1 MLNFDELLNKPISK
15 VLGQQVT
22 IRHRAGGSST
32 VTEFDYRHNAAS
44 EAGGGEAEFQAFEHT
59 GGFRISEAP
68 DVKQGDFIDL
78 SVGTFTI
85 DQIDPD
91 DTGWVEVGLIKGEVE
106 NV

>member
-1 MLNFDELLNKPISK
+1 MIDFDALLNTPIAEA
-15 VLGQQVT
+15 LGREAFV
-22 IRHRAGGSST
+22 RHRAGGVS
-32 VTEFDYRHNAAS
+32 VIKKFDYRRNAAS

-68 DVKQGDFIDL
+68 SIKQGDFIDL